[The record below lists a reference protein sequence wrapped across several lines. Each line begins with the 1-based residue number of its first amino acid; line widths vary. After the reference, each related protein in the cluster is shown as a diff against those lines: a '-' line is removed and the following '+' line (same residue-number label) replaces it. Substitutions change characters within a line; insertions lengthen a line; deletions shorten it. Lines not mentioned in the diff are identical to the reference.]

1 MANGTSRSEA
11 PNPPTPALTGPRTRA
26 MTDGTNRSR
35 APAPAAPFRRKGKTK
50 VSTGNQFTEPTPRPK
65 HKFADNAKSLSDI
78 RTALGPYRLS
88 QLPTLEKLSFP
99 LMKPDQSF
107 DWLPLSLHVGYYIS
121 PNEKSPHALLP
132 IYANVNS
139 KTRGQPYLHIDT
151 VAKEQF
157 GDIVTRDFEAI
168 DDVDWIDFFQN
179 WEVFV
184 EYVHFLP
191 CLVAM
196 NHWDQLLAQVCY
208 CYLLAWEA
216 KLPKIF
222 WEKIPTSS
230 EVVDILTGLCGE
242 ERGQNADGADDNV
255 EHLSPDVASA
265 EGPRL
270 AETGEVQTPSEQQTP
285 KANPGIQKTGVKRF
299 LTERTTL
306 SPPKRRHVQRK
317 AVPTLESEVD
327 AGARDAPIPDS
338 GLFPASSSVV
348 RRISSFKPKDTMGKE
363 PSKRPKTPPQP
374 AYEPLSPAR
383 YQNPSPAGVATHP
396 AQALRTV
403 TRTTDV
409 GPQTNAVDDD
419 GGISDRSDAQMGS
432 HSTSGPEPKPRARVS
447 LQDYTALHKAKNAQD
462 PAEPSTDD
470 RTRDKPEN
478 TPQLA
483 ADAHLLVKQAPYQPI
498 AGSTL
503 TAAGTKACRA
513 WSTILSR
520 SIAKHHKLERK
531 LGDDR
536 RLMELLKKSRG
547 IFDPDYKKV
556 EAEVIQLDGEL
567 DKSRKKVEKWVEE
580 KAKVDEKLKTVATG
594 MNAGAEAEK

>member
-1 MANGTSRSEA
+1 MINGISRPRA
-11 PNPPTPALTGPRTRA
+11 PNSAG
-26 MTDGTNRSR
+26 
-35 APAPAAPFRRKGKTK
+35 PAAPFRRKEKTK
-50 VSTGNQFTEPTPRPK
+50 ISTGNQFTEPTPRPN
-65 HKFADNAKSLSDI
+65 HQFADNAKSLSDI
-78 RTALGPYRLS
+78 CTTLGPYRLS

-99 LMKPDQSF
+99 LTKPDQSF
-107 DWLPLSLHVGYYIS
+107 DWLPLSLHIGYYIS

-157 GDIVTRDFEAI
+157 GDIVTHDFEAI
-168 DDVDWIDFFQN
+168 DDVDWIDFFQK

-184 EYVHFLP
+184 EHVHFLP

-196 NHWDQLLAQVCY
+196 NGWDQLLAQVCY

-222 WEKIPTSS
+222 WEEIPTGS
-230 EVVDILTGLCGE
+230 EILDILTGLCAE
-242 ERGQNADGADDNV
+242 EPGQDADGADDNV
-255 EHLSPDVASA
+255 EHPSPNVASA

-270 AETGEVQTPSEQQTP
+270 AETGEVQTTSEQQTP
-285 KANPGIQKTGVKRF
+285 KANPGIRKTGVKRF
-299 LTERTTL
+299 LPEPTTL
-306 SPPKRRHVQRK
+306 SPSKHRLVQRK

-327 AGARDAPIPDS
+327 AGAQDVSIPDS
-338 GLFPASSSVV
+338 GLFPANSSIV
-348 RRISSFKPKDTMGKE
+348 RGISSFKPKDTMGKE
-363 PSKRPKTPPQP
+363 PSERPKTSPQP

-383 YQNPSPAGVATHP
+383 YQNPSRAGVATHP

-403 TRTTDV
+403 TRTTNVD
-409 GPQTNAVDDD
+409 PPTNAVDDD
-419 GGISDRSDAQMGS
+419 GRISDRSDAQMGL
-432 HSTSGPEPKPRARVS
+432 HSTSGPEPKPRAHVS
-447 LQDYTALHKAKNAQD
+447 LRDYTALQKAQNTQH

-470 RTRDKPEN
+470 RTRGEPED
-478 TPQLA
+478 TLQLV
-483 ADAHLLVKQAPYQPI
+483 ADARILVKQVPTQTI

-513 WSTILSR
+513 WSAILSR
-520 SIAKHHKLERK
+520 SIAKHRKLERK

-547 IFDPDYKKV
+547 IFDPDHKKV
-556 EAEVIQLDGEL
+556 EAEVIKLEGEL
-567 DKSRKKVEKWVEE
+567 DESREKVGKWVEE
-580 KAKVDEKLKTVATG
+580 KAKVDEKLKSVEMG
-594 MNAGAEAEK
+594 MNAEAEAEK